1 MNKLY
6 FLIQRFKYWHL
17 LTGVTMSIFVA
28 QNCAPTKMS
37 SMDSSNLASSQ
48 DTPAFMAAK
57 SVLAAKCL
65 NCHSASGSAAFS
77 SFDLTSAQSF
87 VSQGLVSPGKPE
99 ESKLIFRLKATWTSN
114 HDPVV
119 QNMPLLSSISV
130 NEYNVLRN
138 WVLSMA
144 NGLGPYTCNENAPID
159 KKLVATAPKLLSPLQ
174 YRNTLSDFL
183 NSVVGNAAATTIYNK
198 AMTGIV
204 FPEVS
209 VEEKYPRKEN
219 NLNEA
224 HLKIFFSVAD
234 ATAKELV
241 GTTYY
246 ANFVTNVINA
256 DKGFCTTINV
266 TALSTVCQTQFVR
279 NLGLRLLR
287 RPLRENLGDNETGV
301 LTEEFTLF
309 AKQSDAVS
317 TIVFRLMLSTH
328 FLYLFENNETEL
340 TDNANVLRL
349 SSYAIASRLS
359 YQFWNSMPDDALFAK
374 AKAKDLYQEA
384 DFLDALDHV
393 LKDAKAKSFIDEFT
407 AGWLSL
413 NRLPALSNTESA
425 MQLPALNLRAVRYD
439 SALRTQMIQ
448 EIQEL
453 VSHTWRSDGV
463 VEDILTSNISF
474 ARNAELMKIY
484 NVATPAP
491 ATITSTNA
499 VRLPSSHAGILTR
512 AGLLVEANG
521 IQNPVHRAIRIIRDV
536 ACITLPEAPADTMP
550 EIPLTAAAIETMTVR
565 KQFEHNTSTTT
576 CFECHKTINPF
587 GFALS
592 NFNGLGYFQTQEPAM
607 NALGTPTGAQLT
619 IDSRVS
625 FDTTFGPAV
634 KANSAVDYSSLL
646 SKRAEY
652 KSCFIANYSDYFL
665 NRAANE
671 AEGCRL
677 NKAYLKLQNRQPL
690 GEVFRSLALD
700 PEFRL
705 RKLEN
710 K

>member
-1 MNKLY
+1 MEKIY
-6 FLIQRFKYWHL
+6 FLIKRFKYWHL
-17 LTGVTMSIFVA
+17 FTGVTLSLFVA

-37 SMDSSNLASSQ
+37 SIDSSNLASAQ
-48 DTPAFMAAK
+48 ETPAFMAAK

-65 NCHSASGSAAFS
+65 SCHSASGSAAFS
-77 SFDLTSAQSF
+77 PFDLTSAQSF
-87 VSQGLVSPGKPE
+87 VSQGFVTPGRPE
-99 ESKLIFRLKATWTSN
+99 ESKLIFRLKATWASN

-119 QNMPLLSSISV
+119 QNMPLLGSITV

-138 WVLSMA
+138 WVLSMTS
-144 NGLGPYTCNENAPID
+144 GLGPYACNDKAPID

-183 NSVVGNAAATTIYNK
+183 NIVVGGTAASTIYTK

-204 FPEVS
+204 FPEIS
-209 VEEKYPRKEN
+209 VEEKFPRKEN
-219 NLNEA
+219 NLNDA
-224 HLKIFFSVAD
+224 HLKIFFNIAD
-234 ATAKELV
+234 AVAKELV
-241 GTTYY
+241 GATYY
-246 ANFVTNVINA
+246 ANFVTNVINS
-256 DKGFCTTINV
+256 DKGFCTTLNV
-266 TALSTVCQTQFVR
+266 TALSTVCQTQLVR

-287 RPLRENLGDNETGV
+287 RPLRENLGDNET
-301 LTEEFTLF
+301 TAFAEEFTLF
-309 AKQSDAVS
+309 AKQTDAVS
-317 TIVFRLMLSTH
+317 TIVFRMMLSTH

-340 TDNANVLRL
+340 TDNSNILRL
-349 SSYAIASRLS
+349 SSYSIASRLS
-359 YQFWNSMPDDALFAK
+359 YQFWNSMPDDALLAK
-374 AKAKDLYQEA
+374 AKTKDLYQEA

-413 NRLPALSNTESA
+413 NRIPALSNTESA
-425 MQLPALNLRAVRYD
+425 MQQPALNLRTVKYD

-448 EIQEL
+448 EIQDI
-453 VSHTWRSDGV
+453 VSYTWRSNGF
-463 VEDILTSNISF
+463 VEDILTNNISF

-484 NVATPAP
+484 NVTTPAP
-491 ATITSTNA
+491 ANVTATNA
-499 VRLPSSHAGILTR
+499 VRLPSSHSGILTR
-512 AGLLVEANG
+512 AGLLVEENG
-521 IQNPVHRAIRIIRDV
+521 VQNPVHRAIRIIRDV
-536 ACITLPEAPADTMP
+536 ACITLPDPPADTMP
-550 EIPLTAAAIETMTVR
+550 EVPLTAGAIETMTVR

-607 NALGTPTGAQLT
+607 NALGLPTGTQLA
-619 IDSRVS
+619 IDSKVS

-634 KANSAVDYSSLL
+634 KADNAVDYSLLL

-652 KSCFIANYSDYFL
+652 KACFIANYSDYFL
-665 NRAANE
+665 NRSADE
-671 AEGCRL
+671 TEGCRL
-677 NKAYLKLQNRQPL
+677 NKAYLKLENRQPL